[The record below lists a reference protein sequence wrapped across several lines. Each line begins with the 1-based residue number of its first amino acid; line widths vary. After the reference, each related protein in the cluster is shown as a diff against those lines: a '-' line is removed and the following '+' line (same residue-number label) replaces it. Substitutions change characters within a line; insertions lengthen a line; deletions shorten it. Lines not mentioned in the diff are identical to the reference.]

1 MGVQGQATTPGQ
13 RISTLWTVG
22 RMAMLGQFPRSR
34 RNHGKANAMTE
45 ITIRPLQ
52 FADHAEWRRLW
63 TAYLDFYNTVLP
75 ENIYQLAWKR
85 LFTEGEFE
93 PKGFIAIVDGKAVGL
108 THYLYHRSG
117 WSEANNCYLQDLFSD
132 PAARGKG
139 VGAALIDAVRQQA
152 AAIGVTNVYW
162 MTHET
167 NATARKL
174 YDRVARRTGFIE
186 YDLL

>member
-1 MGVQGQATTPGQ
+1 MSEAIV
-13 RISTLWTVG
+13 
-22 RMAMLGQFPRSR
+22 
-34 RNHGKANAMTE
+34 
-45 ITIRPLQ
+45 RPLEQ
-52 FADHAEWRRLW
+52 SDHGDWRRLW
-63 TAYLDFYNTVLP
+63 TDYLTFYETVLP
-75 ENIYQLAWKR
+75 EEVYATTWKR

-93 PKGFIAIVDGKAVGL
+93 PKGLIASLDGKAVGL

-117 WSEANNCYLQDLFSD
+117 WSLVNNCYLQDLFAD
-132 PAARGKG
+132 PDVRGKG
-139 VGAALIDAVRQQA
+139 VGAALIAAVQDDAA
-152 AAIGVTNVYW
+152 KLGIKNVYW